1 MPDNPRKNFESE
13 DERVP
18 QMSGIEHLPGHL
30 GALEVSAPTPPRQ
43 RTTRV
48 YCLIDRLDSRGWI
61 VSMVQEK
68 RDEKERDEER
78 KQSQALIPG
87 KQARTSVSSTL

>member
-13 DERVP
+13 DERIA
-18 QMSGIEHLPGHL
+18 QMSGREHPLSHL
-30 GALEVSAPTPPRQ
+30 GALEASAPTPLRQ

-68 RDEKERDEER
+68 RDEKEHDEER
-78 KQSQALIPG
+78 KQSQTLIPG